1 MLRSHGVVSG
11 VDMTTEAAYCKLLY
25 LLTIYGSNTSMIRTT
40 MKDDIR
46 GELSLKGSEKEFSIF
61 NL

>member
-1 MLRSHGVVSG
+1 
-11 VDMTTEAAYCKLLY
+11 LLY
-25 LLTIYGSNTSMIRTT
+25 LLTLYGTNTSMIRTT